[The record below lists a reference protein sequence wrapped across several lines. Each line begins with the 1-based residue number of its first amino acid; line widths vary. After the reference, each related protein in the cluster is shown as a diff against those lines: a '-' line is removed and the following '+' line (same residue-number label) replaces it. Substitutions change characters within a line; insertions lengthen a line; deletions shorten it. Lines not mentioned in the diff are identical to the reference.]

1 MIINFSAASFSAA
14 SLSAAS
20 SSTTP
25 AAPAVNTNAP
35 AAPVAPLTGAS
46 GNPAPAS
53 SGPSTPPAPA
63 ALSLFAQVM
72 NQATAA
78 GPGGAAANVLAN
90 VAPEAD
96 KAAND
101 EHKADDKT
109 GAVPADIAA
118 ALATQAD
125 NSLPAMA
132 APVIALPL
140 PAPAETPAPAQA
152 QAQAQ
157 PQTPS
162 QVSMAQSNPALVLS
176 MHPAA
181 VTLNAA
187 AAPAGRDTRE
197 PLAAAN
203 PLPSDKSGA
212 PFDSYAAQGNARPVA
227 TPAAAAPVAA
237 ATAGASTARDG
248 ERAAEP
254 VPSSTPSQ
262 GLTGAPATGAP
273 AADTIKLN
281 GPAQQWQAPLREAL
295 GDRLQTQVGRNGE
308 TAVIRLDPPM
318 LGRIDIAIRHTAGS
332 LQVSVTASNTEVLR
346 QLQNIGDNLRSDLA
360 QRQYTDVSVNIS
372 ATPRSPAAQAFA
384 DNDARG
390 QRQPGRQQDDNE
402 PGRALSDDAP
412 DSATFA
418 MHEREQY

>member
-1 MIINFSAASFSAA
+1 MIINFSAASFG
-14 SLSAAS
+14 AAS

-25 AAPAVNTNAP
+25 AAPAVNTSTP
-35 AAPVAPLTGAS
+35 AAPVAPVSGTS
-46 GNPAPAS
+46 GNPVAASPTPSRPSAPA
-53 SGPSTPPAPA
+53 T
-63 ALSLFAQVM
+63 LSLFAQVM
-72 NQATAA
+72 NQATAGSQA
-78 GPGGAAANVLAN
+78 GAATNVVAD
-90 VAPEAD
+90 VAPETD

-109 GAVPADIAA
+109 DGVPADIAA
-118 ALATQAD
+118 ALATQTD
-125 NSLPAMA
+125 SSLPAMA

-140 PAPAETPAPAQA
+140 PVPTEAAAQA
-152 QAQAQ
+152 QTQSQ
-157 PQTPS
+157 TQSQTPS
-162 QVSMAQSNPALVLS
+162 QLSLAQTNPALVLS

-203 PLPSDKSGA
+203 PIPADKSGA
-212 PFDSYAAQGNARPVA
+212 PFDSYALQGNARPAATA
-227 TPAAAAPVAA
+227 TPAATTPIAA
-237 ATAGASTARDG
+237 ANPGAPATRDG

-254 VPSSTPSQ
+254 VASATPSQ
-262 GLTGAPATGAP
+262 GVTSAVANGAPAS
-273 AADTIKLN
+273 DTIKLN

-295 GDRLQTQVGRNGE
+295 GDRLQTQVGRDGE

-318 LGRIDIAIRHTAGS
+318 LGRIDISIRHTAGS

-346 QLQNIGDNLRSDLA
+346 QLQNIGDSLRSDLA

-384 DNDARG
+384 DSDPRG

>member
-14 SLSAAS
+14 SFSAAS

-25 AAPAVNTNAP
+25 AAPAVNTTTP
-35 AAPVAPLTGAS
+35 AAPVT
-46 GNPAPAS
+46 PAPNTAGNVPATAPSGS
-53 SGPSTPPAPA
+53 SAQGS
-63 ALSLFAQVM
+63 LSLFAQVM
-72 NQATAA
+72 NQANAGQASAA
-78 GPGGAAANVLAN
+78 PNVVAN
-90 VAPEAD
+90 VAPETD
-96 KAAND
+96 KASND
-101 EHKADDKT
+101 EHKTDDKT
-109 GAVPADIAA
+109 DAVPADIAA

-132 APVIALPL
+132 TPVIALPL
-140 PAPAETPAPAQA
+140 PVPAEAAAQA
-152 QAQAQ
+152 QSQS
-157 PQTPS
+157 QTPS
-162 QVSMAQSNPALVLS
+162 QASMAQSNPALVLS

-181 VTLNAA
+181 VTLNAV

-203 PLPSDKSGA
+203 PIPSDKSSA
-212 PFDSYAAQGNARPVA
+212 SFDSYAAQGNGRPAA
-227 TPAAAAPVAA
+227 TPTPASAAPGAA
-237 ATAGASTARDG
+237 ATPGAPAARDG

-254 VPSSTPSQ
+254 VASSTPSQ
-262 GLTGAPATGAP
+262 GLTGAPANGVP
-273 AADTIKLN
+273 ATDTIKLN
-281 GPAQQWQAPLREAL
+281 GSAQQWQAPLREAL
-295 GDRLQTQVGRNGE
+295 GDRLQTQIGRNGE

-384 DNDARG
+384 ENDARG